1 MPQLENA
8 DQHWVQERPVRAL
21 SGIRIPSRVE
31 DHAFSDMTQI
41 FQPIHFLF
49 FLKKIFCFVKC
60 VRTPQIPTTVGEE
73 EEEE

>member
-21 SGIRIPSRVE
+21 SGTEPGRSPCIFRHDS
-31 DHAFSDMTQI
+31 DFSADP
-41 FQPIHFLF
+41 FSGF
-49 FLKKIFCFVKC
+49 FLNFIFFVKC